1 MKEVIT
7 INLSGR
13 VLSIEK
19 DAADSLKNYLD
30 SLRNHFSA
38 EEGADEIMADKE
50 FLIAE
55 LLGKELNS
63 GKVAISI
70 KDVEEVKAKMGLA
83 EELSEEEAAPYSNA
97 TGKRRLSKNTSNKMI
112 GGVCSGVASFFAID
126 TTIVRIVWA
135 ILALSGGLGFL
146 VYIALW
152 IFLPESDEPIYSDKK
167 LFRDTDNAWISGVCA
182 GLAKYM
188 KIDVWIPR
196 LIFGLP
202 VAASILGGIGLSI
215 FSGIPFIGISFNAGL
230 ILIYIIL
237 SYVIPKALTDFDK
250 MDMEGEAVNLE
261 SIKNRFNDQ
270 MGETQKMVNAA
281 GIRAKK
287 SLNEIKKHRPIPMF
301 FSILGTFLLVMF
313 VLASAFLVIGI
324 ATNYTQLEMLK
335 NWVDISSMQ
344 ENVFI
349 SLASVLVLMILLGI
363 TILLTARLRIK
374 GLRKGMVAGWVLGFF
389 VLIGLSMSAV
399 FSTIKQY
406 SKQYSQEEKIEFVIP
421 RGEELLLKD
430 KGELEESAYH
440 RDNFIGNDGFD
451 FNGFDINK
459 DSLTFRNIRCSVYPT
474 KDTFIRVIVLKRAR
488 GKNKK
493 EAMQRTKAM
502 EFNYTL
508 DGTTLNIPE
517 TSTLYQSQKYG
528 GQYIKVKIYVPKG
541 TKVVDELKNTIV
553 RFRTLEKK
561 SKREWVS
568 DMED

>member
-30 SLRNHFSA
+30 SLRNHFNA

>member
-30 SLRNHFSA
+30 SLRNHFNA

-188 KIDVWIPR
+188 KIDVWI
-196 LIFGLP
+196 
-202 VAASILGGIGLSI
+202 
-215 FSGIPFIGISFNAGL
+215 
-230 ILIYIIL
+230 
-237 SYVIPKALTDFDK
+237 
-250 MDMEGEAVNLE
+250 
-261 SIKNRFNDQ
+261 
-270 MGETQKMVNAA
+270 
-281 GIRAKK
+281 
-287 SLNEIKKHRPIPMF
+287 
-301 FSILGTFLLVMF
+301 
-313 VLASAFLVIGI
+313 
-324 ATNYTQLEMLK
+324 
-335 NWVDISSMQ
+335 
-344 ENVFI
+344 VFP
-349 SLASVLVLMILLGI
+349 
-363 TILLTARLRIK
+363 
-374 GLRKGMVAGWVLGFF
+374 W
-389 VLIGLSMSAV
+389 
-399 FSTIKQY
+399 
-406 SKQYSQEEKIEFVIP
+406 
-421 RGEELLLKD
+421 
-430 KGELEESAYH
+430 
-440 RDNFIGNDGFD
+440 
-451 FNGFDINK
+451 
-459 DSLTFRNIRCSVYPT
+459 
-474 KDTFIRVIVLKRAR
+474 
-488 GKNKK
+488 
-493 EAMQRTKAM
+493 
-502 EFNYTL
+502 
-508 DGTTLNIPE
+508 
-517 TSTLYQSQKYG
+517 
-528 GQYIKVKIYVPKG
+528 
-541 TKVVDELKNTIV
+541 
-553 RFRTLEKK
+553 
-561 SKREWVS
+561 
-568 DMED
+568 EDWWQ

>member
-1 MKEVIT
+1 
-7 INLSGR
+7 
-13 VLSIEK
+13 
-19 DAADSLKNYLD
+19 
-30 SLRNHFSA
+30 
-38 EEGADEIMADKE
+38 
-50 FLIAE
+50 
-55 LLGKELNS
+55 
-63 GKVAISI
+63 
-70 KDVEEVKAKMGLA
+70 
-83 EELSEEEAAPYSNA
+83 
-97 TGKRRLSKNTSNKMI
+97 
-112 GGVCSGVASFFAID
+112 
-126 TTIVRIVWA
+126 
-135 ILALSGGLGFL
+135 
-146 VYIALW
+146 
-152 IFLPESDEPIYSDKK
+152 
-167 LFRDTDNAWISGVCA
+167 
-182 GLAKYM
+182 
-188 KIDVWIPR
+188 
-196 LIFGLP
+196 
-202 VAASILGGIGLSI
+202 
-215 FSGIPFIGISFNAGL
+215 
-230 ILIYIIL
+230 
-237 SYVIPKALTDFDK
+237 
-250 MDMEGEAVNLE
+250 
-261 SIKNRFNDQ
+261 
-270 MGETQKMVNAA
+270 MVNAA